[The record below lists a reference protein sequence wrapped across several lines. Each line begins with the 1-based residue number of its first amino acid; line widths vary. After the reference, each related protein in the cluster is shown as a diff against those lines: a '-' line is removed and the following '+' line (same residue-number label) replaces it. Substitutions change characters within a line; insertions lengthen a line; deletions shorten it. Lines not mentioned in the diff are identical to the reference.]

1 VVSISADVRKPHICF
16 VSESR
21 ATYGLL
27 MGESCDVVG
36 GAELQQSLI
45 ASALQGLGY
54 PVTFVVSD
62 CGQPD
67 KVATDQGITLIK
79 ARSCLEG
86 VRGLNYISQI
96 LRLFR
101 AMNKADADIYYQ
113 RIGGAGTGIV
123 ALFCK
128 LKRKPFVFSV
138 AHNTDLDPSK
148 PYSKWRYNKLYHYG
162 LTHAAVVVVQT
173 EDQMRLLKEKWGR
186 EGILIRSIFAD
197 VDEADRRRR
206 RLHVLWVGNFKRMK
220 RPEMFLNLAA
230 SLPRYKFVMVG
241 GRAASEKR
249 LFDEIGANAENIP
262 NLHLTGAVPY
272 KEVGRYF
279 SEAKVFVN
287 TSSGEGF
294 PNTYL
299 QAWCRGVPVVGTFD
313 ADSLITRYGLGR
325 HCSTVEELVQAV
337 DELMKDEALRA
348 SIGERA
354 IRYVG
359 EHHSPQA
366 VAAQYDKLFMQLCH
380 QGRGRSLSDE

>member
-1 VVSISADVRKPHICF
+1 MADVRKPHICL
-16 VSESR
+16 VSELR

-27 MGESCDVVG
+27 MDESCDVVG

-67 KVATDQGITLIK
+67 KVVTDQGITLIK
-79 ARSCLEG
+79 ARFPLG
-86 VRGLNYISQI
+86 GMRRLGYLNQM

-101 AMNKADADIYYQ
+101 AMSRADADIYYQ
-113 RIGGAGTGIV
+113 RIGGIATGV
-123 ALFCK
+123 AAFFCRR
-128 LKRKPFVFSV
+128 KRRPFVFSV

-148 PYSKWRYNKLYHYG
+148 PYPKWCYNKLYHYG

-197 VDEADRRRR
+197 VDEADRLRQRQ
-206 RLHVLWVGNFKRMK
+206 HVLWVGNFKRMK
-220 RPEMFLNLAA
+220 RPEMFLDLAA

-241 GRAASEKR
+241 GRAAGEER

-287 TSSGEGF
+287 TSSAEGF

-299 QAWCRGVPVVGTFD
+299 QAWCRGVAVVGTFD
-313 ADSLITRYGLGR
+313 ADSLISRYGLGR

-337 DELMKDEALRA
+337 DGFMKDEALLA
-348 SIGERA
+348 SVGEKA
-354 IRYVG
+354 IRYVE
-359 EHHSPQA
+359 EHHSPEA
-366 VAAQYDKLFMQLCH
+366 VTAQYDELFMSLYAT
-380 QGRGRSLSDE
+380 GRNTP